1 MQLQDYFAAER
12 KRFPATADIAY
23 FMTAST
29 GLIPDYV
36 HEGISAYQEARYRR
50 GGDSRWRDGE
60 DSMAMMYRSKC
71 QMADML
77 GCGPEDI
84 AFAANTT
91 QALSYFTGNLSITP
105 GDNVVIPDNLF
116 ETGRYL
122 WQVRKADGLEIRR
135 AKTKNGVLAPE
146 ALTQLVDERTVAV
159 FCDYVESDT
168 GFRLDAATVG
178 KFCRERGV
186 PFILDAAQAAGALPL
201 NVQDLYVDMLA
212 GNDYKWM
219 LNYCGTGFVYI
230 RKELRQ
236 SIQQKSAGWMS
247 ADDVSSADDL
257 VLRQD
262 AGRFELGFPNV
273 SGIYGLGLV
282 AERYCALGAQTI
294 ERYLAELRSYLCQQV
309 ELTSGRRLRYHFR
322 QENQSQIVCLLADS
336 TLHIT
341 DQQLWH
347 RRAVCDL
354 KGSDPQT
361 GELILRVA
369 LHYYNTKE
377 DIDRLILAIQ
387 GCRQGA

>member
-1 MQLQDYFAAER
+1 
-12 KRFPATADIAY
+12 
-23 FMTAST
+23 MTAST

-309 ELTSGRRLRYHFR
+309 ELTSGLRLRYHFR

-341 DQQLWH
+341 DQQLWQ

>member
-309 ELTSGRRLRYHFR
+309 ELTSGLRLRYHFR

-341 DQQLWH
+341 DQQLWQ

-354 KGSDPQT
+354 KGSDSQT

>member
-135 AKTKNGVLAPE
+135 AKTK
-146 ALTQLVDERTVAV
+146 
-159 FCDYVESDT
+159 
-168 GFRLDAATVG
+168 
-178 KFCRERGV
+178 
-186 PFILDAAQAAGALPL
+186 
-201 NVQDLYVDMLA
+201 M
-212 GNDYKWM
+212 
-219 LNYCGTGFVYI
+219 
-230 RKELRQ
+230 
-236 SIQQKSAGWMS
+236 
-247 ADDVSSADDL
+247 
-257 VLRQD
+257 
-262 AGRFELGFPNV
+262 
-273 SGIYGLGLV
+273 
-282 AERYCALGAQTI
+282 
-294 ERYLAELRSYLCQQV
+294 
-309 ELTSGRRLRYHFR
+309 
-322 QENQSQIVCLLADS
+322 VC
-336 TLHIT
+336 
-341 DQQLWH
+341 
-347 RRAVCDL
+347 
-354 KGSDPQT
+354 
-361 GELILRVA
+361 
-369 LHYYNTKE
+369 
-377 DIDRLILAIQ
+377 
-387 GCRQGA
+387 